1 MLTSGGLE
9 ADKRQMQAPLRG
21 SQQRLTGPYSKCH
34 AACGWQQRRWQII
47 VVRRWLHCTGRR
59 DCRPRVRCEERQRV

>member
-21 SQQRLTGPYSKCH
+21 SQQRL
-34 AACGWQQRRWQII
+34 
-47 VVRRWLHCTGRR
+47 
-59 DCRPRVRCEERQRV
+59 